1 MVKDLFWQVLYHLQ
15 SVEPAFARGRMRSG
29 YLRRFFKELKQTVQL
44 VDFVGY
50 NQNAVQWQIWMAL
63 PAHLLVR
70 FVAHL
75 SRWGH
80 TFRRLAI
87 SISGTLCYL
96 CCSCPLGAATDSV
109 CK

>member
-50 NQNAVQWQIWMAL
+50 NQNAVQWQICFA
-63 PAHLLVR
+63 
-70 FVAHL
+70 FVIV
-75 SRWGH
+75 
-80 TFRRLAI
+80 FRSFLELNLHASSASLDGRQTAR
-87 SISGTLCYL
+87 
-96 CCSCPLGAATDSV
+96 
-109 CK
+109 